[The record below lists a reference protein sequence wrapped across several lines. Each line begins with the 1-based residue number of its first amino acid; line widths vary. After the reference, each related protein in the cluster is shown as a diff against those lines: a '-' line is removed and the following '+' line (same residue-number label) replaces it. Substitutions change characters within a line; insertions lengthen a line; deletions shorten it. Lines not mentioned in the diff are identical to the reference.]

1 MQELGTVLKNTLRKN
16 GVEHTLRQ
24 KKILFHWEEIVGKTI
39 AKNCKAHQIH
49 NNQLILKA
57 STPVWRNEIVLKK
70 DELIIKTN
78 KFLGKNIIKNIRV
91 I

>member
-24 KKILFHWEEIVGKTI
+24 KKVLFHWEEIVGKTI
-39 AKNCKAHQIH
+39 AKNCQAYQIQ

>member
-1 MQELGTVLKNTLRKN
+1 
-16 GVEHTLRQ
+16 
-24 KKILFHWEEIVGKTI
+24 VGKTI
-39 AKNCKAHQIH
+39 AKNCKAQQIH